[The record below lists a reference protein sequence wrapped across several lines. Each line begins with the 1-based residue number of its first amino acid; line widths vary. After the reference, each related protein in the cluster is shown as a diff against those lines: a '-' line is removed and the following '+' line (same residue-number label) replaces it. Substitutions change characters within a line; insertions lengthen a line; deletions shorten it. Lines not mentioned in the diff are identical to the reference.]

1 MRRVRLLPSLPLV
14 TKELTE
20 QAARRRTY
28 VLRVLYALLLVVV
41 FAFAHHQM
49 LRHGGEML
57 GRGRE
62 LFQVLVVAQM
72 IGVLLIAPALI
83 AGSISSEK
91 ERGSLTLL
99 LLTRMSP
106 GELLAQ
112 KWISGLMAV
121 GSWVLISLP
130 LLAVAYAYGGF
141 SSEYLIA
148 GAVLLAL
155 TCVLATSV
163 ALAASAWCRT
173 SAGAFVVAYLLLGGV
188 LAFGPMVDAVLSI
201 DPYSYN
207 RFNSRGIYIIDGPV
221 LDPMCLVPP
230 GLFERY
236 DHRRSPERVWID
248 CLPLITVALAFVA
261 FARWAFV
268 RRASVTANNRVLRL
282 FRHLDRWYERI
293 DARMGRRVTSD
304 EVPVREPIAWREFN
318 RRSLTNWRYLVRLV
332 LPIIGVLTLSLT
344 AVAGMNSRVLHT
356 LFGMTTMGLE
366 VIVILTVLV
375 LGACLVA
382 GERSSQTLDV
392 LLTTP
397 VTARSIIEQKMRGM
411 RRLWYAAWL
420 VLGVVVGT
428 RLILGDVVGG
438 MYGGGMYRNAWSPWV
453 AIAGIVL
460 LPPVFTWFATAIG
473 LLQRNRNRA
482 VATAIIGACGW
493 IVLGTMV
500 IGFGGDLI
508 GADRDSTR
516 CWLATTPLFLPL
528 ANEIGEVRDFDGVA
542 PLMIYVVFHALL
554 WYGMRTWCLANANR
568 LLRRTSPSA

>member
-1 MRRVRLLPSLPLV
+1 MPRIRPPSLPLV
-14 TKELTE
+14 AKELTE

-28 VLRVLYALLLVVV
+28 VLRVLYALLLVAV
-41 FAFAHHQM
+41 FAFAHHQSG
-49 LRHGGEML
+49 RHGGEML

-72 IGVLLIAPALI
+72 VGVLLIAPALI

-112 KWISGLMAV
+112 KWISGLIAV

-130 LLAVAYAYGGF
+130 LLAIAYAYGGF
-141 SSEYLIA
+141 SSGYLVA
-148 GAVLLAL
+148 GAALLAL

-173 SAGAFVVAYLLLGGV
+173 SAGAFVLAYLLLGGA
-188 LAFGPMVDAVLSI
+188 LAIGPMIDLVHGF
-201 DPYSYN
+201 DPYRYGG
-207 RFNSRGIYIIDGPV
+207 FNPRGGWAVVDGFVP
-221 LDPMCLVPP
+221 DPWCLVPP
-230 GLFERY
+230 ALFERY
-236 DHRRSPERVWID
+236 DHRRSPEHVWID
-248 CLPLITVALAFVA
+248 CVPLLVAITAFLA

-268 RRASVTANNRVLRL
+268 RRASVTATNRVLRV

-293 DARMGRRVTSD
+293 DARMGRRVVTD

-332 LPIIGVLTLSLT
+332 LPIIAVLTLGLT
-344 AVAGMNSRVLHT
+344 AAAGTSSRALHSLFATTT
-356 LFGMTTMGLE
+356 LGLE
-366 VIVILTVLV
+366 VLVVLVVLV

-397 VTARSIIEQKMRGM
+397 ITARSIIEQKMRGM

-428 RLILGDVVGG
+428 RLILGDLTGG
-438 MYGGGMYRNAWSPWV
+438 FHRVAWSPWF
-453 AIAGIVL
+453 AIAGMVL

-482 VATAIIGACGW
+482 VATAIIGACAW
-493 IVLGTMV
+493 IVLPTMA
-500 IGFGGDLI
+500 IGFTGDLI

-516 CWLATTPLFLPL
+516 CWLALTPFFQPL
-528 ANEIGEVRDFDGVA
+528 ANEIGEVHDFDAVA
-542 PLMIYVVFHALL
+542 PLIIYVVTHALV
-554 WYGMRTWCLANANR
+554 WYGMRAWCLGNADR